1 MAQSLQEQ
9 IDELRD
15 RIVSLQGSLASRA
28 LNSEMHTINTQISAD
43 LDTLLT
49 KYDDL
54 NNCVRELEDE
64 LLAARQE
71 LIDLQQS

>member
-1 MAQSLQEQ
+1 MASLQEQ

-15 RIVSLQGSLASRA
+15 RVVSLQGSLATRA
-28 LNSEMHTINTQISAD
+28 LNSAMHTLNTEISAD
-43 LDTLLT
+43 LATLVT

-54 NNCVRELEDE
+54 LNCVKELQDE